1 MSDYDIAVIGAGIA
15 GASLAY
21 FAAPHARVLLLE
33 AEDAP
38 GYHTTGRSAA
48 FWVASYGGPGVLPL
62 TLASRPFFDAAP
74 PGFTDVPLLTPR
86 GALHLASPDD
96 PGALERLAADFAA
109 TAVAFERLGTAALA
123 ARYPLLRPAW
133 RQAALYEPD
142 CYDIDVAAL
151 HAGFLSGARRAGAV
165 VACRAGVGA
174 LTRDGQGMDARWRI
188 ATRAGEFHAAVVV
201 NAAGAWADAVGAL
214 AGAQPLG
221 LRPLRRTMAVVAT
234 APATDPALP
243 VILDAAGSFYFKP
256 DAGRYWVSPHDE
268 IADTARDAA
277 PEELDIA
284 LAVARFEAAVTPR
297 VTRVERSWAGLR
309 TFAPDRLP
317 VYGFD
322 ANVPGLF
329 WCAGQGGFGIQTAPA
344 AGAMAA
350 ALVLGREPKVEAGRY
365 AAGRFVSDR
374 ISEHI

>member
-1 MSDYDIAVIGAGIA
+1 MNDHDIAIIGAGIA
-15 GASLAY
+15 GSSLAY

-62 TLASRPFFDAAP
+62 TLASKPFFDAP
-74 PGFTDVPLLTPR
+74 PSGFSAVPLLTPR

-96 PGALERLAADFAA
+96 PGALERLAADFAT
-109 TAVAFERLGTAALA
+109 TAVAFERLDAPALA
-123 ARYPLLRPAW
+123 ARYPVLRPAW

-165 VACRAGVGA
+165 VTCRAEVEA
-174 LTRDGQGMDARWRI
+174 LTRDGGGWRI
-188 ATRAGEFHAAVVV
+188 ATRAGEFSAAVVV
-201 NAAGAWADAVGAL
+201 NAAGAWADAVGSL
-214 AGAQPLG
+214 AGAAPLG
-221 LRPLRRTMAVVAT
+221 LRPLRRTMTVVAT
-234 APATDPALP
+234 EPATDPTLP

-268 IADTARDAA
+268 IADTARDAV

-284 LAVARFEAAVTPR
+284 LAVARFEAAATPR

-322 ANVPGLF
+322 PRVPGLF

-350 ALVLGREPKVEAGRY
+350 ALVLGRGTEVEAGRY
-365 AAGRFVSDR
+365 AAGRFG
-374 ISEHI
+374 